1 MIDFYGLK
9 QKIQELYPNETFS
22 EEELERMERDLIRF
36 FTILIKA

>member
-9 QKIQELYPNETFS
+9 QKIKELYPNETFP

-36 FTILIKA
+36 FTILFKA